1 MKKLFLSKDYRSEM
15 VHDLVQIINQQRL
28 DFTGYTKV
36 ISDGF
41 YKLLNQNILR
51 DEKERY
57 QLNKELRDAREK
69 NEIAEKVI
77 QEIRIQTA
85 KKQSLLEQC
94 DRHVAKNEQDIYGYQ
109 QLAGED
115 KVLLPEKFAIA
126 TEKAKVEIL
135 NFRTPNGLY
144 INQTE
149 NFDITDSIALAKSS
163 FKKYYEKE
171 Y

>member
-1 MKKLFLSKDYRSEM
+1 M

-109 QLAGED
+109 QLVGEY

-126 TEKAKVEIL
+126 T
-135 NFRTPNGLY
+135 
-144 INQTE
+144 
-149 NFDITDSIALAKSS
+149 
-163 FKKYYEKE
+163 
-171 Y
+171 